1 MNRIFLSLLALLVLL
16 FSNNAM
22 ATFTKAEI
30 AAVQPLVNEL
40 MGDFLRDYKARK
52 ISGSEVGDNAL
63 KLADEAESDVAKFIC
78 MKGAISYYVRDK
90 AYDKAADT
98 IELMMS
104 KFKDLSPETL
114 SEIVAVATRRVNDK
128 SASRLFEIRKAINIK
143 IASSKKLRAIKAQ
156 LAQIPADKR
165 LICRYAELMAVEN
178 KWDEALKMFAKMG
191 GDLGKISQDT
201 LNGRASSVQ
210 IAEFWWDY
218 KAMEEDAED
227 AIRLYSLMHYKNA
240 IDKGELVGL
249 KKTLAERRIA
259 ECGGK
264 KVLAS
269 LQTNNMT
276 SSRKGLIHRW
286 SFNNTLHDSVG
297 NRSGKIINGKVTFE
311 KRQVRIRPNGG
322 WVDLGADIV
331 PGGGEKEY
339 TIEIWATKYSNQ
351 VWARVFHIFDNYGDN
366 DYFMSW
372 NCYGSDSSNR
382 WGWKVAGSGS
392 GSFKEQHGDG
402 TGIEIENHFV
412 IVYGHRKDKSP
423 YYRLYILRDDKV
435 YWSRE
440 IDIRGRMFDNHSAFL
455 LGRSFQNSD
464 SIADASYNEVR
475 IWNRAL
481 TESEIIQSAKLG
493 PDRLP

>member
-16 FSNNAM
+16 FNNNAM

-40 MGDFLRDYKARK
+40 MGDSLRDYKARK
-52 ISGSEVGDNAL
+52 ISGSQVGDNAL

-114 SEIVAVATRRVNDK
+114 SEIVALATRRVNDK

-156 LAQIPADKR
+156 LAQTPADKR

-218 KAMEEDAED
+218 KAMEEDAKD
-227 AIRLYSLMHYKNA
+227 AIRLYSLMHYQNA
-240 IDKGELVGL
+240 IEKGELVGL
-249 KKTLAERRIA
+249 KKTLVERRIA
-259 ECGGK
+259 ECGEK
-264 KVLAS
+264 RVQALR
-269 LQTNNMT
+269 NNTT
-276 SSRKGLIHRW
+276 SRGSGLIHRW
-286 SFNNTLHDSVG
+286 SFSGNLKNSVG
-297 NRSGKIINGKVTFE
+297 GRDGKSINGNVLVE
-311 KRQVRIRPNGG
+311 KDQVRIGPKGG
-322 WVDLGADIV
+322 HVDLGADIV
-331 PGGGEKEY
+331 PSGGEKEY
-339 TIEIWATKYSNQ
+339 TIEIWATKYSNKK
-351 VWARVFHIFDNYGDN
+351 WSRVFHIPN
-366 DYFMSW
+366 DLGENEYYISW
-372 NCYGSDSSNR
+372 NR
-382 WGWKVAGSGS
+382 WGGSGPDTWGWKLPGTKHLS
-392 GSFKEQHGDG
+392 ASQKGG
-402 TGIEIENHFV
+402 TGIGIENQFV
-412 IVYGHRKDKSP
+412 IVYGHDRNKKS
-423 YYRLYILRDDKV
+423 YYRVYIMRGEDI
-435 YWSRE
+435 YWKEE
-440 IDIRGRMFDNHSAFL
+440 IKDSVIMFKNHSAFW
-455 LGRSFQNSD
+455 LGCAYGPHNDFRM
-464 SIADASYNEVR
+464 ADASYNEVR

-481 TESEIIQSAKLG
+481 TESEIKRSAKLG

>member
-30 AAVQPLVNEL
+30 AAIQPLVNEL
-40 MGDFLRDYKARK
+40 MGDSLRDYKARK
-52 ISGSEVGDNAL
+52 ISGSQVGDNAL
-63 KLADEAESDVAKFIC
+63 KLAKEAESDVAKFIC

-114 SEIVAVATRRVNDK
+114 LEIVALATRRVNDK

-156 LAQIPADKR
+156 LAQTPADKR
-165 LICRYAELMAVEN
+165 LICRYAELMVIEN

-201 LNGRASSVQ
+201 LNGSASSVQ

-218 KAMEEDAED
+218 KSMEEDAKD

-240 IDKGELVGL
+240 IEKGELVGL
-249 KKTLAERRIA
+249 KKTLAEKRIA
-259 ECGGK
+259 ECGEK
-264 KVLAS
+264 KVQALR
-269 LQTNNMT
+269 NNTT
-276 SSRKGLIHRW
+276 SRGSGLIHRW
-286 SFNNTLHDSVG
+286 SFNNTLHDSIG
-297 NRSGKIINGKVTFE
+297 SRPGKMINGKVTFE
-311 KRQVRIRPNGG
+311 KGQVRIRPDGG
-322 WVDLGADIV
+322 WVDLGADII
-331 PGGGEKEY
+331 PSGGEKEY
-339 TIEIWATKYSNQ
+339 TIEIWATKYSKRA
-351 VWARVFHIFDNYGDN
+351 WARVFQSFDTYGNN
-366 DYFMSW
+366 DYWMTW
-372 NCYGSDSSNR
+372 NCNSSDPSNR
-382 WGWKVAGSGS
+382 WAWKIAGIGRSV
-392 GSFKEQHGDG
+392 EQSGDG
-402 TGIEIENHFV
+402 TGTEVENHFV

-440 IDIRGRMFDNHSAFL
+440 IDVRGRMFDNHSAFL
-455 LGRSFQNSD
+455 LGRSYNNSD

>member
-40 MGDFLRDYKARK
+40 MGDSLRDYKARK
-52 ISGSEVGDNAL
+52 ISGSQVGDNAL
-63 KLADEAESDVAKFIC
+63 KLAKEAESDVAKFIC

-114 SEIVAVATRRVNDK
+114 SEIVALATRRVNDK
-128 SASRLFEIRKAINIK
+128 SASRLLEIRKAINIK

-156 LAQIPADKR
+156 LAQTPADKR
-165 LICRYAELMAVEN
+165 LICRYAELMAIEN

-201 LNGRASSVQ
+201 LNGSASSVQ

-218 KAMEEDAED
+218 KSMEEDAKD

-240 IDKGELVGL
+240 IEKGELVGL

-259 ECGGK
+259 ECGEK
-264 KVLAS
+264 KVQALR
-269 LQTNNMT
+269 NNTT
-276 SSRKGLIHRW
+276 SRGSGLIHRW
-286 SFNNTLHDSVG
+286 SFNGTLDDSIG
-297 NRSGKIINGKVTFE
+297 SKSGKMMDGKVTFE
-311 KRQVRIRPNGG
+311 KGQVRIRPDAG
-322 WVDLGADIV
+322 WVDLGADII

-339 TIEIWATKYSNQ
+339 TIEIWATKHKKMQWS
-351 VWARVFHIFDNYGDN
+351 RVFHIPTNMGEN
-366 DYFMSW
+366 DYYISW
-372 NCYGSDSSNR
+372 NGWDRQPSSL
-382 WGWKVAGSGS
+382 WGWKVPGGKHCTSS
-392 GSFKEQHGDG
+392 QGDG
-402 TGIEIENHFV
+402 TGIEVETQFV
-412 IVYGHRKDKSP
+412 VVYGHNRNKKP
-423 YYRLYILRDDKV
+423 YYRLYMMRGKNI
-435 YWSRE
+435 YWKQE
-440 IDIRGRMFDNHSAFL
+440 ITEEVLMFKTHSAFW
-455 LGRSFQNSD
+455 LGHAFYKGD
-464 SIADASYNEVR
+464 KMADASYNEVR